1 MLRGF
6 GAIAVVS
13 LSIAGAAGCG
23 GDSTSRPT
31 GEGFDNLYLWQVGN
45 CEAGTLTPVNPETG
59 ETQIC
64 GDVDDVSE
72 CVGQRVGKMV
82 VRGNMAIL
90 ISSDGTLSE
99 RMRFER
105 AVNCQ
110 DEPSLSNETCVRFAD
125 SLGQYSNLYVG
136 RMIDRARTEQLHPDG
151 LWMTMDKPWPGVE
164 GCGAEFEG

>member
-13 LSIAGAAGCG
+13 LSILGAGGCG
-23 GDSTSRPT
+23 GDSMSPPT
-31 GEGFDNLYLWQVGN
+31 GEGFENLYLWQVGN
-45 CEAGTLTPVNPETG
+45 CEAGTLTPVHPETG

-64 GDVDDVSE
+64 GDVDDVSK

-82 VRGNMAIL
+82 IRDNMAIL

-105 AVNCQ
+105 EVNCQ
-110 DEPSLSNETCVRFAD
+110 NEPALSNETCLRFAD
-125 SLGQYSNLYVG
+125 ALGQNDNLYVS
-136 RMIDRARTEQLHPDG
+136 RMLDRAPAEQLHPDG

-164 GCGAEFEG
+164 GCRAEF